1 VELVEVIELETGS
14 SSMERG
20 RLEDSV
26 MAERNEIE
34 VSSML
39 RGMAWFRLVEDDELE
54 IGDEVG

>member
-1 VELVEVIELETGS
+1 MELVEAIELETGS

-20 RLEDSV
+20 RLKDSIT
-26 MAERNEIE
+26 AERNEID

-39 RGMAWFRLVEDDELE
+39 RGMARFGLVEGDELE